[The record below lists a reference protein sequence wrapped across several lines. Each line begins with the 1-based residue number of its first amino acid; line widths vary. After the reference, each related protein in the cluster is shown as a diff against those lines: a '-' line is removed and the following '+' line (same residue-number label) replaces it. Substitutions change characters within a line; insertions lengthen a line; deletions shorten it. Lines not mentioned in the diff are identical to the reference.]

1 MHRSGKRGH
10 SRRNHQASP
19 TPTSGDDVGCLLIAL
34 ALAWF
39 FGFVSFHSRDTGE
52 AIDRIKDIRVELTKA
67 EAQLRQLTRV
77 VEEIKSDSAVL
88 ASRRSALEEQV
99 TQLEETRDQIALN
112 LEAASKLVRPSGKSR
127 WQAFL
132 DTIFTGALGD
142 LLSKAILA
150 LVGLF
155 VGKRAWR
162 VLRVRLGQR
171 EGKPTPPAN

>member
-1 MHRSGKRGH
+1 M
-10 SRRNHQASP
+10 
-19 TPTSGDDVGCLLIAL
+19 
-34 ALAWF
+34 
-39 FGFVSFHSRDTGE
+39 
-52 AIDRIKDIRVELTKA
+52 ELTKA